1 MDALYQAWQAVRR
14 QPLRAALSALG
25 MAIGIAAIVAVL
37 AAEESWQGAMER
49 EYERLGGKVISIEL
63 PTSVTDLKR
72 CRLQLDDAEAIR
84 RECPDVESVGIL
96 LGPIPLAVKSGRNHA
111 TLNAYQFSPE
121 FLSIRGWEVERNP
134 AGAAS
139 APTGCLLSP
148 FSAEMLFGRN
158 HRNLLPSEL
167 RIQGRRTPLNGIVGV
182 PTETDSNGEGYLLLP
197 EGKDYE
203 RFAARSVC
211 IVAASGRLERAVDQI
226 DALLSKRLGAKTP
239 SRFAGGAWR
248 MVADATA
255 ARSRLRLFTGMAL
268 VCILA
273 VAILGVASTLLVN
286 MEERVRE
293 IALRRSLGAQ
303 ATHIATEVVAESAL
317 MCSIGG
323 VAGCALAYALLQTV
337 GTWLFRGE
345 SLPFVS
351 RSLGMATSPP
361 AGFVARLPWQAVLVG
376 ITACLGAAFFAGV
389 VPALTAAALQPSEAL
404 SITPP
409 RRHWVGRLLATA
421 QLAFGVCAAAILLA
435 LYAGIGRQSIS
446 NFSHF
451 SRADTVDMRR
461 LYQPDRRSDLKSDMA
476 LWRAYLKLWES
487 RALMGLL
494 AKRCSAVSAA
504 RRIWRAGDLHAKR
517 GSATADLRA
526 LIAVDEGIG
535 NETRG
540 DPVTLASGRPVRP
553 SDSRAGLRVC
563 VIGQE
568 IKEKLFG
575 SRPALGQ
582 EIRIAGVPFSVVG
595 VAAHFAWRRSGDP
608 QEIVLTPDSDII
620 IPIAAL
626 PRAWLANGVPEIVFE
641 LTDPRM
647 ADVAQAQIAAE
658 TRRVFNL
665 PEGVMPRLVNRAA
678 ITARLLRMAR
688 DLSLR
693 ATLIGS
699 TGLWIALLGLVNV
712 LSASFHAR
720 VREIGLLRALGATRW
735 TIKIHGAAEGLV
747 ISLVGAL
754 VGVCVAAAVAAL
766 LGRLTQV
773 PVHIPASWATVVV
786 MASAFAGGMASLLPA
801 AQAAA
806 VEPAVALREE

>member
-1 MDALYQAWQAVRR
+1 
-14 QPLRAALSALG
+14 

-84 RECPDVESVGIL
+84 RECPDVESVGVL

-111 TLNAYQFSPE
+111 TLNGYQFSPE
-121 FLSIRGWEVERNP
+121 FLSIRGWEVTRT
-134 AGAAS
+134 AGRTRLP
-139 APTGCLLSP
+139 PTGCLLSP

-167 RIQGRRTPLNGIVGV
+167 RIQGRRTPLNGIVAV
-182 PTETDSNGEGYLLLP
+182 PTEIDDAGEGYLLLP
-197 EGKDYE
+197 LGKNYE
-203 RFAARSVC
+203 RFAARWVW
-211 IVAASGRLERAVDQI
+211 IVAASGRLQRAVNQI

-376 ITACLGAAFFAGV
+376 ITACLGAAFFAGA

-461 LYQPDRRSDLKSDMA
+461 FYQPDRRGNLKSDMA

-487 RALMGLL
+487 RASIGLL

-517 GSATADLRA
+517 ASATADLRA

-535 NETRG
+535 NETRA
-540 DPVTLASGRPVRP
+540 DPVTLASGRAIRL

-595 VAAHFAWRRSGDP
+595 VAAHYAWRFQRDP
-608 QEIVLTPDSDII
+608 GREIVLTPDCDII
-620 IPIAAL
+620 VPIAAL
-626 PRAWLANGVPEIVFE
+626 PRAWLLSRGNPTIVFE

-647 ADVAQAQIAAE
+647 ADAAQAQITAQ
-658 TRRVFNL
+658 TRRILNL
-665 PEGVMPRLVNRAA
+665 PEGVMPFLANRAA
-678 ITARLLRMAR
+678 TAARLLRMGR

-699 TGLWIALLGLVNV
+699 SGLWIALVGLVNV

-766 LGRLTQV
+766 LGKLTEV

-786 MASAFAGGMASLLPA
+786 MASAFAGGIASLLPA

-806 VEPAVALREE
+806 VDPAVALRQE